1 MNGNIDEFI
10 KKYCNKECFF
20 TKVKEKC
27 ISLFRSSPKPTSTLE
42 SVAFQRKLQE
52 HCKPYAN
59 RKKIYMFILSKQIY
73 TACNRQKEN
82 KEGCISYLFDKLLEE
97 SKRFDIEQDSIVFQS
112 VKLKFKELE
121 ELYRQSKY
129 KELSDIVSN
138 ILVKSNEIEKSD
150 DYTKE
155 QTTGAINNY
164 IKKIVRHYQ
173 TEAFDPKSRE
183 AFVDNA
189 LLHIEDKEVK
199 NYFEHKVFNYRKRR
213 KQKKIPINP
222 LLTIESELLLFL
234 NQEEISY
241 ILSAVLYEFM
251 HKEKF
256 FSFINKRIPLRVI
269 DFYRKNSTD
278 FGKSVY
284 IEDDY
289 FETDDTQDIL
299 EIYNSK
305 IKLCSKAEQII
316 LSLKFGATLTP
327 NIEKALLLF
336 TKNDIYIIRLHVYK
350 AGELTDKINNKI
362 KRLQTIFFNEMR
374 DKKGKILKGLKEEN
388 VILTAEIVEKIYFA
402 TPLSYKEISQIFGQQ
417 PKWASKKKELL
428 LKRLEEVEYDR
439 L

>member
-1 MNGNIDEFI
+1 MNSNIDEFI
-10 KKYCNKECFF
+10 KRHCNKECFF
-20 TKVKEKC
+20 TKIKKKC

-129 KELSDIVSN
+129 KELSDIVSDV
-138 ILVKSNEIEKSD
+138 LVDRNEIEKSD
-150 DYTKE
+150 NYTKS

-269 DFYRKNSTD
+269 DFYRKNSTN
-278 FGKSVY
+278 FGESDY
-284 IEDDY
+284 IEDGY

-336 TKNDIYIIRLHVYK
+336 KNDIYTIRLHLYN

-362 KRLQTIFFNEMR
+362 KRLQSIFFNEMR
-374 DKKGKILKGLKEEN
+374 DKKGKILKGLKEEK
-388 VILTAEIVEKIYFA
+388 VILTAKIVEKIYFA

>member
-10 KKYCNKECFF
+10 KKHCNKECFF

-59 RKKIYMFILSKQIY
+59 RKKIYIFILSKQIY

-121 ELYRQSKY
+121 ELYCQSRSK
-129 KELSDIVSN
+129 KLSDIVSDV
-138 ILVKSNEIEKSD
+138 LVDRNEIEKSD
-150 DYTKE
+150 NYTKS

-213 KQKKIPINP
+213 KQKKIPIKP

-269 DFYRKNSTD
+269 DFYRKNSTN
-278 FGKSVY
+278 FGESDY
-284 IEDDY
+284 IEDGY

-336 TKNDIYIIRLHVYK
+336 KNDIYTIRLHLYN

-374 DKKGKILKGLKEEN
+374 DKKGKILKGLKEEK

-417 PKWASKKKELL
+417 PKWASKKKESL